1 MAGRRNDVS
10 TGLRVSTKDGTE
22 IPYPSAPSSTETN
35 RTVESERPFLVSS
48 DDFVKRVM
56 PIAEEHLRRL
66 NLTQLGDQ
74 PVNPDAVRVRPNAP
88 QFQGS
93 NYTAQI
99 ATINGRPHLL
109 VQREDGQLFAK
120 PVEQFL
126 DIRQWFNPHLVP
138 VDSSKSETKAPA
150 SGETPSPTADAS
162 GQSQQRPMN
171 IFEYMEKLPPQER
184 LVFTILLYL
193 LISETMGRI
202 FQRGGGNRQSPPIA
216 WQTPWMP
223 GPPKG
228 QQWMIWG

>member
-1 MAGRRNDVS
+1 MAGRRNDVF
-10 TGLRVSTKDGTE
+10 TGLRVSTKDGME
-22 IPYPSAPSSTETN
+22 IPYPSAPSSAETN
-35 RTVESERPFLVSS
+35 RTVEPERPFFISS
-48 DDFVKRVM
+48 DAFVQRVL

-66 NLTQLGDQ
+66 NQTQLGGQ
-74 PVNPDAVRVRPNAP
+74 PVNPDAVRISPNAP
-88 QFQGS
+88 QFKGS

-99 ATINGRPHLL
+99 ATVNGRPHLL

-120 PVEQFL
+120 PLEQFL
-126 DIRQWFNPHLVP
+126 DIRQWFNPHLVLA
-138 VDSSKSETKAPA
+138 DSSESGAEAPQPA
-150 SGETPSPTADAS
+150 AAQTPATDAS
-162 GQSQQRPMN
+162 GQPQPRPMN

>member
-1 MAGRRNDVS
+1 MDAKKNDVL

-22 IPYPSAPSSTETN
+22 VAYPFVPLHAETN
-35 RTVESERPFLVSS
+35 RTVESERPFFVSS
-48 DDFVKRVM
+48 DDFVARVL

-66 NLTQLGDQ
+66 NLTPLGDQ
-74 PVNPDAVRVRPNAP
+74 PVNPDAVRVRPGTP

-109 VQREDGQLFAK
+109 IQHQDGKLSAT
-120 PVEQFL
+120 PVENFL
-126 DIRQWFNPHLVP
+126 DIRQWFNPHLAH
-138 VDSSKSETKAPA
+138 VDSSKSGAEAPQSA
-150 SGETPSPTADAS
+150 GAQTQTPDAS

-184 LVFTILLYL
+184 MVFTILLYL

-202 FQRGGGNRQSPPIA
+202 FQRGGGNRQSPSIA